1 MNYSTAKTILHLY
14 RKKQKKAGKK
24 IREENRCNIK
34 SFSSN
39 DVNNVEVVIT
49 QGGKILQRNQ
59 PMMMKKAICKS
70 KENEDEEKY
79 MNYQY
84 HLNVLVQ
91 QYKMAQNMKV
101 LVAKKAE
108 IKPSNICQ
116 NVENKGEIREI
127 KDECWKRN
135 VIIIKPIKD

>member
-24 IREENRCNIK
+24 IKEENRCNIK
-34 SFSSN
+34 SFNIN
-39 DVNNVEVVIT
+39 DVNNVEIVIT

-59 PMMMKKAICKS
+59 PMMLKKTICKS
-70 KENEDEEKY
+70 KDIEDEEKY

-84 HLNVLVQ
+84 NLNVLMQ
-91 QYKMAQNMKV
+91 HYKMAQNMRV
-101 LVAKKAE
+101 ITKKAE

-116 NVENKGEIREI
+116 NVEIKGEIREI

-135 VIIIKPIKD
+135 VIIIKPINT